1 MARSIR
7 TRSVYPIYRR
17 QLEVLDARD
26 LTPGMRRV
34 TLCGPGLGVH
44 HADGHQIP
52 EFHSSGFDDDVKLLL
67 PHPETGIPTL
77 PHQLGGRL
85 DWDAQSIALART
97 YSVRAYDPE
106 TGHLVVDF
114 VQHTGGLAA
123 NWANAISPGDRVD
136 IAGPKASA
144 PLPAGLDWLIVA
156 GDETALPAIGRCLE
170 DAPAGLS
177 MTVIIEVAR
186 PEHRQDLPTAAAADI
201 RWLHR
206 SDRGPTLADAVAEL
220 GPRPG
225 HGYAWV
231 AGEANMLRPIRQHLR
246 QHCGL
251 DKDRV
256 EVVGYW
262 RKQSVTADQPGAVER
277 LHDITALLPPYAIR
291 VASTL
296 RLPGLIEGGATTT
309 AALADA
315 TGADPRALGKL
326 LRYLSTIDVLTAT
339 APGRWATAAMGAVLA
354 EEGPVAESLD
364 LRGAA
369 TRMDRA
375 FAGLLGA
382 TSTGAAVPFEGGIFS
397 AAVES
402 DRRLGESRHD
412 GVTTLAGYT
421 APLLPQHLDLSAA
434 TAVAVAGEAAGV
446 WADEL
451 LRAHPDLTVHLVG
464 LPSALDRAEA
474 DVRAPGRV
482 VRHEGSLFDAA
493 VFDGAALDAIVL
505 VDVLDEHRDRDAAA
519 LLLRL
524 APAADALLAVTAVL
538 DESRLDEHDA
548 EEDLRRLCLY
558 GSGRRTAAE
567 LATLAAAA
575 GLALSVSP
583 IGMSFDLARFHLEEP
598 EAGPDGRA

>member
-7 TRSVYPIYRR
+7 RRSVYPIYRR

-34 TLCGPGLGVH
+34 TLGGPGLREH

-52 EFHSSGFDDDVKLLL
+52 EFASTGFDDDVKLLL
-67 PHPETGIPTL
+67 AHPETGSPAL

-106 TGHLVVDF
+106 AGSLVVDF

-123 NWANAISPGDRVD
+123 NWANGVSAGDRLD

-144 PLPAGLDWLIVA
+144 PLPADLDWLIVA

-170 DAPAGLS
+170 DAPAGLA
-177 MTVIIEVAR
+177 MTVVIEVAR

-201 RWLHR
+201 RWLYR
-206 SDRGPTLADAVAEL
+206 SEAGPSLADAIAEL

-225 HGYAWV
+225 RGYAWV

-246 QHCGL
+246 TNCGL

-262 RKQSVTADQPGAVER
+262 RQQEVAADQPGAVER
-277 LHDITALLPPYAIR
+277 LHELTELLPPYAIR

-296 RLPGLIEGGATTT
+296 RLPGLIEGGASTT

-315 TGADPRALGKL
+315 TGADPAALAKL
-326 LRYLSTIDVLTAT
+326 LRYLSTIDILTAT
-339 APGRWATAAMGAVLA
+339 APGQWATTAMGAVLA
-354 EEGPVAESLD
+354 EEGPVAEALD
-364 LRGAA
+364 LGGAGA
-369 TRMDRA
+369 RMDRA
-375 FAGLLGA
+375 FAGLLSA
-382 TSTGAAVPFEGGIFS
+382 VSTGAAAPFEGGTFT
-397 AAVES
+397 AAIES

-421 APLLPQHLDLSAA
+421 APLLPQHIDLSAA
-434 TAVAVAGEAAGV
+434 RAVGLAGEASGV

-451 LRAHPDLTVHLVG
+451 LRAHPGLTVHLVG
-464 LPSALDRAEA
+464 LPSALDRAAA
-474 DVRAPGRV
+474 DVRAPGHV

-493 VFDGAALDAIVL
+493 VFGGAALDAIVL
-505 VDVLDEHRDRDAAA
+505 VDVLDEHGDQDAAA
-519 LLLRL
+519 LLRRL
-524 APAADALLAVTAVL
+524 APATDALLAVTAVL
-538 DESRLDEHDA
+538 DEARLDEHDA

-567 LATLAAAA
+567 LARLADAA
-575 GLALSVSP
+575 GLAVAVNA
-583 IGMSFDLARFHLEEP
+583 IGMSFDLARFT
-598 EAGPDGRA
+598 R